1 MTGYPHSRTGTPK
14 SFCHKLRQRP
24 GAVYTDRQS
33 PPTARPDTLP
43 HHTRGHQSVKQF
55 VEPGLVIESV
65 HGGQAVQII

>member
-24 GAVYTDRQS
+24 GAVHPDRE
-33 PPTARPDTLP
+33 RPSAAFP
-43 HHTRGHQSVKQF
+43 RSFAHHTGGHQSVEQF